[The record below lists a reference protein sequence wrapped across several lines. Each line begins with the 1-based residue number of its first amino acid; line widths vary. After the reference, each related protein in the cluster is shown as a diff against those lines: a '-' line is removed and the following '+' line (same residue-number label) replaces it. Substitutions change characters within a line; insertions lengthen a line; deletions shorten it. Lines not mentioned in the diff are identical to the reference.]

1 MFKILYTFFKRS
13 KMIFFFIGS
22 LFRDPGPDRY
32 LFSDLG
38 PYWVLILPNNGSL
51 LSLHS
56 HTCVLALILIES
68 SAYLKSC
75 EFSEVFHRYIDIFFV
90 GGK

>member
-75 EFSEVFHRYIDIFFV
+75 
-90 GGK
+90 